1 MEFILDLSKL
11 SVEDREKVGD
21 KAVALSQLMSAKFP
35 VPEGFVITNA
45 GFHEFAVE
53 NKISESIIRLL
64 QDIGNCG
71 PAELAEK
78 SKRVRDLIISG
89 KMPKKLKD
97 EIKVAYT
104 SLGMSPGMQDL
115 DHDKL
120 GTINA
125 GGNNAL
131 VAVRSSVSSGGSKKI
146 SFRGFYK
153 SYLHVSGLQGVID
166 DIKESWANI
175 YSDEAIFARQKY
187 NGGQDIFS
195 GIIVQKMIDG
205 EKSGMCSTANPVTNN
220 INEIVVESS
229 FGCGLVSGGEIT
241 PDVFII
247 DKTSSAVKGKKINPK
262 EWRLVKHA
270 VSGDVL
276 KEKVSPELTNSESL
290 LGDEMV
296 SISNL
301 AKSVEAFAKYPV
313 YIEWVFKR
321 DKLYLVDVS
330 NISTINKP
338 LKAIYDSLESPTFN
352 GIGANSGSA
361 EGVAVKV
368 HCISD
373 VMKVRAGNIFVVPVI
388 EPSSI
393 LVLNRVGGVI
403 SENGGLLSDM
413 SILCRELDIP
423 LVVSCQGICEGVVDG
438 TRIVLDATA
447 GNVYVKEVPSQEMSV
462 GESSQGVSN
471 SAMDCVG
478 DTSSLSGVSAMN
490 NDSGYTGG
498 LSANLGGSVGAQSQP
513 MSTGV
518 VDQSLDGAMPLSE
531 TRVEDIPNHLSDNQ
545 HSRQSAEFESSN
557 SSVYEMRNDDL
568 NNGVGNDVNS
578 RIDNNVN
585 SRIDNNQVSN
595 TDDKINN
602 DINNINDDVANN
614 IASKIND
621 NDSGVDNMIEDD
633 PLAMITGTKVKV
645 LAGHLHKP
653 EEIFDGIGLFP
664 SELVLLNLGK
674 HPDKILSEGM
684 EDEFVKYLENKLGPI
699 VESSYPKP
707 VTFRTLSAQTST
719 LMKLPE
725 GGHEIPETNPK
736 LGWRGIRRTLDSPA
750 IFKAEL
756 KALNNLILKGY
767 KNIEILLP
775 FVHHPQQVYEIS
787 NLFKECGI
795 DMDHLKVGIS
805 VEVPAAGLAS
815 TEFVKAGIDFVFID
829 SDRLAEHMLGID
841 SSNEKVNKHFDAKHP
856 GVLRMIKMII
866 DGYKKNKVPVS
877 VGGSM
882 LIDSEIIEKL
892 VEFGVDAIVV
902 PGDKAKVSK
911 YIVARAERKMLL
923 DIMRE
928 RGNN

>member
-1 MEFILDLSKL
+1 MEFILDLSML
-11 SVEDREKVGD
+11 SAEDREKVGD
-21 KAVALSQLMSAKFP
+21 KAVALSQLMAAKFP

-64 QDIGNCG
+64 QEIGNCG
-71 PAELAEK
+71 PDELAEK
-78 SKRVRDLIISG
+78 SKKVRDLIISG
-89 KMPKKLKD
+89 TIPKNLKD
-97 EIKVAYT
+97 EIKAAYA

-131 VAVRSSVSSGGSKKI
+131 VAVRSSVCSGGSKKI

-153 SYLHVSGLQGVID
+153 SYLHVNGLQGVID
-166 DIKESWANI
+166 DIKASWANI

-195 GIIVQKMIDG
+195 GIIIQKMIDG

-220 INEIVVESS
+220 VNEMVVESS
-229 FGCGLVSGGEIT
+229 FGCGLVPGGEIT

-247 DKTSSAVKGKKINPK
+247 DKTSSVLKGQKINPK

-290 LGDEMV
+290 LGDEIV

-338 LKAIYDSLESPTFN
+338 LKAIYESSESPTFN

-361 EGVAVKV
+361 EGLAVKV

-423 LVVSCQGICEGVVDG
+423 LVVSCQGICEGIVDG

-447 GNVYVKEVPSQEMSV
+447 GMVYVKEVPSKELHVDEIPQE
-462 GESSQGVSN
+462 VSN
-471 SAMDCVG
+471 FSMGNVG
-478 DTSSLSGVSAMN
+478 DTSLSGVSETKS
-490 NDSGYTGG
+490 DSESAGG
-498 LSANLGGSVGAQSQP
+498 LGGGGMNADAQLQSRPIESVE
-513 MSTGV
+513 
-518 VDQSLDGAMPLSE
+518 QSLGDERSLSKGVDNTFE
-531 TRVEDIPNHLSDNQ
+531 ELSGNQSLQQSTESESRDLSVSEMRDDNLNNSIDNNGESGTDNIIEDRVEDKI
-545 HSRQSAEFESSN
+545 E
-557 SSVYEMRNDDL
+557 
-568 NNGVGNDVNS
+568 NG
-578 RIDNNVN
+578 IEDNNN
-585 SRIDNNQVSN
+585 NNNYNDNN
-595 TDDKINN
+595 
-602 DINNINDDVANN
+602 
-614 IASKIND
+614 
-621 NDSGVDNMIEDD
+621 SGAGNMIEDD

-645 LAGHLHKP
+645 LAGHLNKP
-653 EEIFDGIGLFP
+653 EEVFDGIGLFP

-707 VTFRTLSAQTST
+707 ITFRTLSAQTST

-725 GGHEIPETNPK
+725 GGHETPETNPK
-736 LGWRGIRRTLDSPA
+736 LGWRGIRRTLDSPE

-775 FVHHPQQVYEIS
+775 FVHHPQQVYEIN
-787 NLFKECGI
+787 NLFKECGM
-795 DMDHLKVGIS
+795 DMGNLKVGIS

-882 LIDSEIIEKL
+882 LNDSEIIEKL

>member
-1 MEFILDLSKL
+1 MEFIIDLSIL
-11 SVEDREKVGD
+11 SSSDREKVGD
-21 KAVALSQLMSAKFP
+21 KAIALSQLIAAKFP
-35 VPEGFVITNA
+35 VPSGSVITNA

-53 NKISESIIRLL
+53 NNISESIIRLL
-64 QDIGNCG
+64 QEIGNCG
-71 PAELAEK
+71 PEELAEK
-78 SKRVRDLIISG
+78 SKKVRDLILSG
-89 KMPKKLKD
+89 KIPKKLKD
-97 EIKVAYT
+97 EIKATYS
-104 SLGMSPGMQDL
+104 SLGISPEMQDL
-115 DHDKL
+115 NHDTL

-125 GGNNAL
+125 GGNNAS
-131 VAVRSSVSSGGSKKI
+131 VAIRSSVFTNGSKKI
-146 SFRGFYK
+146 TFRGFYK

-166 DIKESWANI
+166 KIKESWANI

-187 NGGQDIFS
+187 NGGQDIFT
-195 GIIVQKMIDG
+195 GIIIQKMIDG
-205 EKSGMCSTANPVTNN
+205 EKSGMCSTANPMTNN
-220 INEIVVESS
+220 LNEIVIESS
-229 FGCGLVSGGEIT
+229 FGCGLVSDGEIT
-241 PDVFII
+241 PDVFIT
-247 DKTSSAVKGKKINPK
+247 DKTSSALNGKKINHK
-262 EWRLVKHA
+262 EWRFVKHA
-270 VSGDVL
+270 VSGDVI
-276 KEKVSPELTNSESL
+276 KEKVSPELTNSESID
-290 LGDEMV
+290 GNEII

-338 LKAIYDSLESPTFN
+338 LKAIYETSEVSAFN
-352 GIGANSGSA
+352 GIGANSGNGN
-361 EGVAVKV
+361 GVAVKV
-368 HCISD
+368 HNISD
-373 VMKVRAGNIFVVPVI
+373 VLKVRAGNIFIAPVI

-423 LVVSCQGICEGVVDG
+423 LIVNCPGICGNISDG
-438 TRIVLDATA
+438 TKIAMDATSGKIYVKA
-447 GNVYVKEVPSQEMSV
+447 VPQDDMDNVGQETSSPQANNVSFNVSSDVSDTGSNVRDVDASVDMSGSDTDGAVLQSAPVGHSFEDKNSLSQGASNVGGNVFRDSNLQQSADANNMDLSV
-462 GESSQGVSN
+462 SERENVN
-471 SAMDCVG
+471 
-478 DTSSLSGVSAMN
+478 LN
-490 NDSGYTGG
+490 NT
-498 LSANLGGSVGAQSQP
+498 
-513 MSTGV
+513 
-518 VDQSLDGAMPLSE
+518 
-531 TRVEDIPNHLSDNQ
+531 SDN
-545 HSRQSAEFESSN
+545 N
-557 SSVYEMRNDDL
+557 SIDTDIINNSV
-568 NNGVGNDVNS
+568 
-578 RIDNNVN
+578 NV
-585 SRIDNNQVSN
+585 
-595 TDDKINN
+595 N
-602 DINNINDDVANN
+602 DINNNV
-614 IASKIND
+614 S
-621 NDSGVDNMIEDD
+621 SVDNMIEED

-645 LAGHLHKP
+645 LASDVQNV
-653 EEIFDGIGLFP
+653 EEVFDGIGLFP

-684 EDEFVKYLENKLGPI
+684 EEELVKYLETKLSPI
-699 VESSYPKP
+699 VESAYPKS

-719 LMKLPE
+719 LSGLPD
-725 GGHEIPETNPK
+725 GSHEVVEANPK

-775 FVHHPQQVYEIS
+775 FVHHPQQIYEI
-787 NLFKECGI
+787 NNIFKECGI
-795 DMDHLKVGIS
+795 DMQNLKVGIS

-841 SSNEKVNKHFDAKHP
+841 SLNEKVNKHFDAKHP

-882 LIDSEIIEKL
+882 LNEGEIIDKL

-902 PGDKAKVSK
+902 PADKAKVSK
-911 YIVARAERKMLL
+911 YVVARAERKMLL

-928 RGNN
+928 RGNY

>member
-1 MEFILDLSKL
+1 MEFILDLSML
-11 SVEDREKVGD
+11 SAEDREKVGD

-71 PAELAEK
+71 PGELAEK
-78 SKRVRDLIISG
+78 SKKVRDLIISG
-89 KMPKKLKD
+89 KIPKNLKD
-97 EIKVAYT
+97 EIKAAYA

-131 VAVRSSVSSGGSKKI
+131 VAVRSSVCSGGSKKI

-166 DIKESWANI
+166 DVKASWANI

-195 GIIVQKMIDG
+195 GIIIQKMIDG

-220 INEIVVESS
+220 VNEMVVESS
-229 FGCGLVSGGEIT
+229 FGCGLVPGGEIT

-247 DKTSSAVKGKKINPK
+247 DKTSSALKGKKINPK

-290 LGDEMV
+290 LGDEIV

-338 LKAIYDSLESPTFN
+338 LKAIYESSEASTFN

-361 EGVAVKV
+361 EGLVVKV

-393 LVLNRVGGVI
+393 LVLNRVGGVV

-447 GNVYVKEVPSQEMSV
+447 GKVYVKEVPSQGMSMD
-462 GESSQGVSN
+462 ENPQEVSN
-471 SAMDCVG
+471 PLMGNVG
-478 DTSSLSGVSAMN
+478 DTPLSGVSEMN
-490 NDSGYTGG
+490 NVSESTGSFG
-498 LSANLGGSVGAQSQP
+498 EVGVRSQP
-513 MSTGV
+513 IPVEGAG
-518 VDQSLDGAMPLSE
+518 QSLESGMSLSKTE
-531 TRVEDIPNHLSDNQ
+531 VENTLNGLSDNQ
-545 HSRQSAEFESSN
+545 HSQQSAEFESSN
-557 SSVYEMRNDDL
+557 SSVSEMRNDDL
-568 NNGVGNDVNS
+568 NNSIDNNVDS
-578 RIDNNVN
+578 RIDNHLG
-585 SRIDNNQVSN
+585 NNI
-595 TDDKINN
+595 DDKINN
-602 DINNINDDVANN
+602 DINDNVVNN
-614 IASKIND
+614 IESKIND
-621 NDSGVDNMIEDD
+621 NNSGAGNMIEDD

-645 LAGHLHKP
+645 LAGHLNKP
-653 EEIFDGIGLFP
+653 EEVFDGIGLFP

-725 GGHEIPETNPK
+725 GGHEMPETNPK

-775 FVHHPQQVYEIS
+775 FVHHPQQVYEIN

-795 DMDHLKVGIS
+795 DMDNLKVGIS

-882 LIDSEIIEKL
+882 LNDSEIIEKL